1 RAESRKVIKALK
13 SLPELG
19 NHPVLERWEKESA
32 PLKEPP
38 TGKTLQVLTVAAD
51 PAHVKERIAFASS
64 GSVVQNLGKSLKWD
78 PEDLYGYDRAFTN
91 SPKTSFETF
100 TTLDMT
106 AGGGSI
112 PFESLRLGC

>member
-1 RAESRKVIKALK
+1 LNTEWKTEKKPLLDERTLQALEKENSRRAESRKVIKALK

-51 PAHVKERIAFASS
+51 
-64 GSVVQNLGKSLKWD
+64 LLK
-78 PEDLYGYDRAFTN
+78 
-91 SPKTSFETF
+91 
-100 TTLDMT
+100 
-106 AGGGSI
+106 
-112 PFESLRLGC
+112 